1 MERTRIK
8 GGEMPIKSG
17 LAFHC
22 HHDTLIEYVYDFDE
36 RVATINNWKPAEEQ
50 ELRLRL
56 FKMIPETRLPKNGRK
71 AYSEALEAYR
81 EASKAYREAEKAY
94 SEALEAYRE
103 ALEARRE
110 AWKAYSEVEKAY
122 SEAEKA
128 YIEGHRLFFKK
139 LHKELCPDCPW
150 DGHSIFKEEK

>member
-1 MERTRIK
+1 
-8 GGEMPIKSG
+8 MPIKSG

-81 EASKAYREAEKAY
+81 EA
-94 SEALEAYRE
+94 
-103 ALEARRE
+103 
-110 AWKAYSEVEKAY
+110 WKAYSEVEKAY